1 MSNYSQQIKA
11 LAEEISLES
20 SQGEN
25 TAERVGN
32 AIDVVGDAIGELES
46 SEGTVEERLETAEGD
61 IVDHGTR
68 LTAAENTIGEQ
79 NQAIGELKDDTSNLK
94 KRVLSTSIAI
104 NETYNCPYGEYIYNN
119 NIFTDINKVYKI
131 EIRNASTPY
140 KIILYAGNRKY
151 PVGSDADAI
160 EIGTILAGS
169 TSGTFYFKPADTN
182 HPYFIFRNPYNAE
195 AESAEATASVVITAL
210 DELDYTLLMSQNNK
224 NEIDD
229 IKSDVSANTS
239 SIRLLGRSVSSIQ
252 TNVNEIQDTTLVNI
266 QNSIDAISERVL
278 SEDIILGQNFSVPNN
293 GFECVKNVFANPDKT
308 YIITLS
314 NISTTYKIILYASSA
329 TFPTGSGASK
339 SAEIRTILPGETEVT
354 FEFTPDPD
362 HPERVNFIFRNP
374 NNAEA
379 AISSADVKITTST
392 GVSDLDG
399 AIDTGIKNAADIEN
413 LQNQVADIS
422 SSLTAKQNFLFD
434 KSIELPNSLGV
445 SYCEPVYKS
454 GNVVFAGLRGANQKI
469 AAYDYSTNQI
479 LYYESPAASIYS
491 MRIKAFATHGN
502 YFYCLI
508 RGNGTGMLNNNKYP
522 DFYTSFEEGFEAF
535 TNTTSGGTLAGTYS
549 TISKTGCPARGNNKV
564 RITGNLSALVPF
576 VHNTDEELDLTC
588 WIRLPKNMETG
599 DEITIKFFDTSDSIV
614 SIKGG
619 SSMVLSFAGT
629 DVYLNENKWYELRLK
644 ATSTSTSLYYR
655 DPNQGEFIQV
665 ASTSADSGLAGYS
678 NVGLIVENNTNN
690 TNKSIDFGELAL
702 SKSGSITQCND
713 YDGLLLTY
721 DMSNGVSSMT
731 CIDIKHLNLRGLSML
746 VENNYLYVGLLGG
759 VNIYSLVNGIPELL
773 TSTREAKKTWQIAF
787 KTTASDSYGYYKENI
802 QGSEHQKLSLFT
814 DDNENKLLAAG
825 ADVAGLVLYHINM
838 TNNVPTSIDL
848 VFGQKKEA
856 GSGSY
861 HTNNW
866 GCYGE
871 YPYVYMN
878 VSHLLSKSFG
888 ENADP
893 IENRKYGLLVY
904 DLSEFDISSS
914 EQVPPSKKFIKLPNA
929 DYPTPLQSD
938 GDASP
943 KDLIR
948 MGDFLLQELN
958 DKGIGI
964 YKMNGF
970 DTKYLGCYKPE
981 NFVRAYS
988 IANDSITLMIGDGD
1002 GDVNTT
1008 KYISF
1013 SVLSDLAKVYRELST
1028 EIGDIST
1035 ILDAING
1042 EVI

>member
-1 MSNYSQQIKA
+1 MSETKKR
-11 LAEEISLES
+11 ISELPTCASTTGLYTIGVDSSNES
-20 SQGEN
+20 CK
-25 TAERVGN
+25 VP
-32 AIDVVGDAIGELES
+32 L
-46 SEGTVEERLETAEGD
+46 GD
-61 IVDHGTR
+61 I
-68 LTAAENTIGEQ
+68 IGEQ
-79 NQAIGELKDDTSNLK
+79 NQAIGELKNGTSNLK
-94 KRVLSTSIAI
+94 KRVLSTFITVDEPITCS
-104 NETYNCPYGEYIYNN
+104 YNGQKFKP
-119 NIFTDINKVYKI
+119 NIFTDIDKTYKI
-131 EIRNASTPY
+131 DITEASTPY
-140 KIILYAGNRKY
+140 KIIFYSSDHSSAT
-151 PVGSDADAI
+151 GSTADAI

-182 HPYFIFRNPYNAE
+182 HPYFIFRNPYKAGIEENDA
-195 AESAEATASVVITAL
+195 SANVKITAL
-210 DELDYTLLMSQNNK
+210 DDLDYALLMSQNNK

-252 TNVNEIQDTTLVNI
+252 TDVNEIQDTTLVNI

-278 SEDIILGQNFSVPNN
+278 SEDIILEQNFSVPNN
-293 GFECVKNVFANPDKT
+293 GYECVKNVFTNPNET

-314 NISTTYKIILYASSA
+314 NISTIYKIILYASSA

-339 SAEIRTILPGETEVT
+339 SAEISTILSGETEVT

-422 SSLTAKQNFLFD
+422 SSLAAKQNFLFD
-434 KSIELPNSLGV
+434 KSIELENTLGV

-469 AAYDYSTNQI
+469 AAYDYSTGQN
-479 LYYESPAASIYS
+479 LYYEAPAASIYS

-535 TNTTSGGTLAGTYS
+535 TNEASGGTLAGTYS

-588 WIRLPKNMETG
+588 WIRLSENMETG
-599 DEITIKFFDTSDSIV
+599 DEITIKFFDISDSIV

-619 SSMVLSFAGT
+619 SNMILSFAGT
-629 DVYLNENKWYELRLK
+629 DVNLKVNEWYELRLK

-655 DPNQGEFIQV
+655 DSSQGEFIQV
-665 ASTSADSGLAGYS
+665 ASTSADGGLAGYS
-678 NVGLIVENNTNN
+678 NVGLIVENNTN
-690 TNKSIDFGELAL
+690 KSIDFGELAF

-731 CIDIKHLNLRGLSML
+731 CIDTKHLNLRGLSML

-787 KTTASDSYGYYKENI
+787 KTTASESYGYYKENI

-848 VFGQKKEA
+848 VFGQTKEKGA
-856 GSGSY
+856 GSY

-893 IENRKYGLLVY
+893 IEDRKYGLLVY

-914 EQVPPSKKFIKLPNA
+914 EQTPPSKKFIKLPNA

-958 DKGIGI
+958 DKGVGI
-964 YKMNGF
+964 YKINGF

-1035 ILDAING
+1035 ILDTING